1 MPGHEHSH
9 YEGVRILDATN
20 SNYGKLLAKIKSKMD
35 KLDDEEWW
43 LSPADEADKSTYRPN
58 EVAKH
63 ISALGMS
70 HATLYYACFTAP

>member
-1 MPGHEHSH
+1 MPFK
-9 YEGVRILDATN
+9 GVRILDATS
-20 SNYGKLLAKIKSKMD
+20 SNYGKLLAKIKSKVD

-43 LSPADEADKSTYRPN
+43 LSPAEKSEKATFKPS

-70 HATLYYACFTAP
+70 HTTLYYACFTAP